1 MQTVYIEPFV
11 KPNTGPF
18 RARKSHWRAK
28 RRDSAVSSIIRTDMM
43 TKREPNKAKLTKL
56 TIWV

>member
-56 TIWV
+56 TI